1 MRIKVIV
8 NGVLGKMGVV
18 TKMAIEKEPD
28 LELAA
33 GTNQNDDLAK
43 TIEETKADVVIDFT
57 TPQSVFTNAQTII
70 AAGARPVIGTTGLT
84 IEQVE
89 MLQKECHSKKLGGII
104 APNFSIGAVL
114 MMKYAEDAARYFPDV
129 EIIEMHHQRKLD
141 APSGTAIKTAQMIR
155 KVQSAKKNV
164 LSKDRAR
171 GDSDHGVPIHS
182 VRLPG
187 LFSTQSV
194 IFGDGGQL
202 LTIRHDGLDRN
213 SIMPG
218 VILAC
223 HKVMQLDHLVYGL
236 ETIL

>member
-1 MRIKVIV
+1 MSIKVIV
-8 NGVLGKMGVV
+8 NGVRGKMGAI
-18 TKMAIEKEPD
+18 TKAAIEKEPD

-33 GTNQNDDLAK
+33 GIDRDDDLAK
-43 TIEETKADVVIDFT
+43 TIEKTKADVVVDFT

-70 AAGARPVIGTTGLT
+70 AADARPVIGTTGLT
-84 IEQVE
+84 MEQVE
-89 MLQKECHSKKLGGII
+89 TLQKECQAKKLGGII

-114 MMKYAEDAARYFPDV
+114 MMKYAEDAARYFHDV
-129 EIIEMHHQRKLD
+129 EIIEMHHQHKLD

-155 KVQSAKKNV
+155 KVQTDKKNAP
-164 LSKDRAR
+164 SKDRAR
-171 GDSDHGVPIHS
+171 GDSDHGAPIHS

-194 IFGDGGQL
+194 IFGDDGQL